1 MKQQLCSEQA
11 LQKREAELQMVLQ
24 NANDAY
30 VCIDHNG
37 VIREWNQQAEQTF
50 GQGKSMNA
58 QFLFAARI
66 PATITCSR

>member
-1 MKQQLCSEQA
+1 ML
-11 LQKREAELQMVLQ
+11 KRPESELQIARSRDPLPTVEVDL
-24 NANDAY
+24 D
-30 VCIDHNG
+30 CIPEELH
-37 VIREWNQQAEQTF
+37 